1 VAFTGSTRTGMA
13 LMRAAGESG
22 LKPLQLECGGK
33 SPEVVFADAASLDLD
48 AVAGTILAGS
58 LANQGQLCVA
68 RTRIIVHESL
78 HDALLERLVAQ
89 SARLSCGDPLDAAT
103 SFGPLASARQQQAVI
118 QYIECG
124 IKQGARLELDGRSV
138 PAPAGGCYVGPTIFS
153 GVQPSSTIAREEIF
167 GPVLAVFRFQDF
179 DEALR
184 LANDS
189 DYGLAATLWTR
200 DLETAHR
207 FSAAVRAGKVKVMA
221 TPFPTQGA
229 GVAHESEPTGQS
241 GFGVEGGIRGIETY
255 TRLQAVE
262 FSFGRGRPP
271 G

>member
-1 VAFTGSTRTGMA
+1 
-13 LMRAAGESG
+13 
-22 LKPLQLECGGK
+22 
-33 SPEVVFADAASLDLD
+33 
-48 AVAGTILAGS
+48 
-58 LANQGQLCVA
+58 
-68 RTRIIVHESL
+68 
-78 HDALLERLVAQ
+78 
-89 SARLSCGDPLDAAT
+89 
-103 SFGPLASARQQQAVI
+103 VI

-167 GPVLAVFRFQDF
+167 GPVLAVF
-179 DEALR
+179 
-184 LANDS
+184 NDS